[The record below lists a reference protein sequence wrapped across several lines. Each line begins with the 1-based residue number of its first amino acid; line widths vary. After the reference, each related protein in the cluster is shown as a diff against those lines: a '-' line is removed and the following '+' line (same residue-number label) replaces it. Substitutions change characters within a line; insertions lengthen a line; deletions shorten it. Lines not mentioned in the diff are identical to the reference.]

1 MKTATKD
8 GVTSV
13 VAQHEV
19 IIPDLTVN
27 DLLSAIPSV
36 VPILFSMALQLTA
49 TVASEHI
56 VFSVRRFALR
66 FTCK

>member
-13 VAQHEV
+13 VAQNEV

-36 VPILFSMALQLTA
+36 VPILFSVAL
-49 TVASEHI
+49 
-56 VFSVRRFALR
+56 
-66 FTCK
+66 